1 MVTKIDINYDTKLH
15 LYLILY
21 KIDFYNKNIC
31 KNTKIEYF
39 FNRTLK
45 IFDKTN
51 NIIKFRQPTEKIK
64 IPKIIYN
71 DKILFNGYENE
82 KLKHNNIKW
91 KDAWN
96 KDESEFINIIQNLIK
111 KQDKK
116 TIRQIARQ

>member
-1 MVTKIDINYDTKLH
+1 MIYKIEINYDNKLH
-15 LYLILY
+15 LYLILH
-21 KIDFYNKNIC
+21 KIERFDNIL
-31 KNTKIEYF
+31 KTTKIEYF

-45 IFDKTN
+45 IFDKSN

-91 KDAWN
+91 KDDWN